1 MPRLIFL
8 GTSAAL
14 PQLTRANTA
23 LALVDDETG
32 SGLQIDCGGDPYR
45 AQLAAGI
52 GPDTITDLFI
62 THAHIDH
69 IGGLPSLIE
78 SLRLGGRSRPLRVL
92 AIPPVLAVARALVAA
107 YDFELT
113 LDAWGFQVTFQEV
126 QPGEAATLAGWP
138 ARVVS
143 MDHSVPSSGVR
154 LMLPGGDLAYTCDT
168 QPTPRIVE
176 LGKGTHLLVTE
187 CTYLQAY
194 TPAARISK
202 HLTAVEAGQ
211 AAAACAAQQLALVH
225 LGPWPADAIREEAG
239 SVFSGEILIPNDGDA
254 IAV

>member
-23 LALVDDETG
+23 LALVDDAAA
-32 SGLQIDCGGDPYR
+32 SGLLIDCGGDPYR
-45 AQLAAGI
+45 AQLAAGLS
-52 GPDTITDLFI
+52 PDTIADLFI

-92 AIPPVLAVARALVAA
+92 ATPPVLAIARKLVAA

-113 LDAWGFQVTFQEV
+113 LDAWGFQVAFQEV
-126 QPGEAATLAGWP
+126 QPGGELTLAGWP
-138 ARVVS
+138 ARTVP

-154 LMLPGGDLAYTCDT
+154 LTLPGGDLAYTCDT
-168 QPTPRIVE
+168 QPTSNIAE
-176 LGKGTHLLVTE
+176 LGRDARLLVTE
-187 CTYLQAY
+187 CTYLKAY

-211 AAAACAAQQLALVH
+211 AAAECAAQQLALVH
-225 LGPWPADAIREEAG
+225 LGPWSADAIREEAG
-239 SVFSGEILIPNDGDA
+239 SVFTGEILIPNDGGA